1 MTLVD
6 DLATTIRPHV
16 HGPLPG
22 RRLAAELLARQ
33 ERRESNPRVYG
44 RHLPIAAEA
53 ATRSKLCKTPRH
65 AVLQWLKGAS

>member
-1 MTLVD
+1 MTLID
-6 DLATTIRPHV
+6 DLATTIRPHL
-16 HGPLPG
+16 HGALPG
-22 RRLAAELLARQ
+22 RRLAAELLG
-33 ERRESNPRVYG
+33 RRESNPRVYG